1 MLTAALFE
9 ARIRYQETIGKRVFT
24 LQKYKADLIDG
35 FCYLKKEKGIRSIY
49 GYMAVTNA
57 SAEGINLV
65 TMAMFQSSPILTTTM
80 YAFLTTAD
88 TIGRM
93 AGGLMHYVLHIP
105 AKKRYRVAVS
115 VYAVYESLDMVFLFL
130 PYPLMVV
137 NRFTCGFLG
146 INSLNIR
153 EASTQNYL
161 PSHMR
166 ARVNALFQVL
176 VALIMMASRFSA
188 GVIAQYV
195 SYPLTALLF
204 ASFSM
209 LAIFLLIIRNRKQV
223 SKIYNQ
229 EL

>member
-1 MLTAALFE
+1 
-9 ARIRYQETIGKRVFT
+9 
-24 LQKYKADLIDG
+24 
-35 FCYLKKEKGIRSIY
+35 
-49 GYMAVTNA
+49 
-57 SAEGINLV
+57 
-65 TMAMFQSSPILTTTM
+65 
-80 YAFLTTAD
+80 
-88 TIGRM
+88 
-93 AGGLMHYVLHIP
+93 
-105 AKKRYRVAVS
+105 
-115 VYAVYESLDMVFLFL
+115 MVFLFL

-153 EASTQNYL
+153 VASTQNYL